1 MNESITKS
9 RLLKYLM
16 ILLVYFTATGSLKA
30 EITRAIRPV
39 VLPNETGQQARL
51 YQNSHALLIGVST
64 YQNGWP
70 DLPGVRKDMV
80 LVQEALEEN
89 SFEVTAVNDP
99 SSEDLKKIFDLFV
112 SLYGRDPENR
122 LLIYFA
128 GHGHSQL
135 QTYGTMMG
143 YLVPSDAPDPQQDLN
158 GFLDKALTLGM
169 IEVYSKNIQSKHAL
183 FLFDS
188 CFSGELFSTNRA
200 IPKEIS
206 FSTSKPVRQYITSG
220 SAGETVSDQSVFRQ
234 QFINGLN
241 GDADSDND
249 GFVTGTEL
257 GQFLQKTVKQY
268 TKGYQTPQYGKIRDR
283 NLDQGDFVFAVQ
295 SDFMRQTE
303 LQLEEQVQEARKKI
317 KPVNN
322 ELREI
327 VSFLLD
333 GQRNRAGALLSKYT
347 DKPKLKELMG
357 FFIKQPPP
365 VQYELAQVY
374 RKALDVD
381 ENLAL
386 AKIFYKQA
394 AERNHPKAQTMLGY
408 MHRNGI
414 GTEVDL
420 KKAVSWYQRGAEQ
433 GEATALF
440 NLGGMF
446 RKGYG
451 VPQNDRKALEHY
463 RQAAAKGNAQAKQML
478 QRLSD

>member
-1 MNESITKS
+1 MKI
-9 RLLKYLM
+9 LMAALIYLF
-16 ILLVYFTATGSLKA
+16 LATATYA
-30 EITRAIRPV
+30 QTTRAIRPV
-39 VLPNETGQQARL
+39 VLPTETGEQAQL
-51 YQNSHALLIGVST
+51 YQNSHALLIGISD

-70 DLPGVRKDMV
+70 DLPGVRKDMA

-89 SFEVTAVNDP
+89 GFEVTPINDP

-135 QTYGTMMG
+135 QTYGTTMG
-143 YLVPSDAPDPQQDLN
+143 YLVPTDAPDPQQDLN
-158 GFLDKALTLGM
+158 GFLDKALDLQM
-169 IEVYSKNIQSKHAL
+169 IDVYSKRIQSKHAL

-188 CFSGELFSTNRA
+188 CFSGELFALSRA
-200 IPKEIS
+200 VPQEIAS
-206 FSTSKPVRQYITSG
+206 NTTKPVRQYITSG
-220 SAGETVSDQSVFRQ
+220 SDNETVPDQSVFRE
-234 QFINGLN
+234 QFINGID
-241 GDADSDND
+241 GDADANSD
-249 GFVTGTEL
+249 GYVTGSEL
-257 GQFLQKTVKQY
+257 GQFLFSSVTKY
-268 TKGYQTPQYGKIRDR
+268 TNNYQTPQYGKIRDR

-295 SDFMRQTE
+295 SDFVSQTE
-303 LQLEEQVQEARKKI
+303 LQLEEQVKEAKRKI

-333 GQRNRAGALLSKYT
+333 GQRTRAGALLSKYKE
-347 DKPKLKELMG
+347 KPKVKELMG
-357 FFIKQPPP
+357 FLIKQPPP
-365 VQYELAQVY
+365 VQYELGQVY
-374 RKALDVD
+374 RKALGVD

-420 KKAVSWYQRGAEQ
+420 EKAVSWYQRAAEQ

-451 VPQNDRKALEHY
+451 VPQNDGKALEHY

>member
-1 MNESITKS
+1 MKSPYLVLISI
-9 RLLKYLM
+9 
-16 ILLVYFTATGSLKA
+16 VVATVVHA
-30 EITRAIRPV
+30 QTNRAIRPV
-39 VLPNETGQQARL
+39 VLPNEIGEQAQL
-51 YQNSHALLIGVST
+51 YQNSHALLIGISD

-70 DLPGVRKDMV
+70 DLPGVRKDMA

-89 SFEVTAVNDP
+89 GFEVTPINDP

-135 QTYGTMMG
+135 QTYGTTMG
-143 YLVPSDAPDPQQDLN
+143 YLVPTDAPDPQQDLN
-158 GFLDKALTLGM
+158 GFLDKALDLQM
-169 IEVYSKNIQSKHAL
+169 IDVYSKRIQSKHAL

-188 CFSGELFSTNRA
+188 CFSGELFALSRA
-200 IPKEIS
+200 VPQEIAS
-206 FSTSKPVRQYITSG
+206 NTTKPVRQYITSG
-220 SAGETVSDQSVFRQ
+220 SANETVPDQSVFRE
-234 QFINGLN
+234 QFINGIG
-241 GDADSDND
+241 GDADTNSD
-249 GFVTGTEL
+249 GYVTGSEL
-257 GQFLQKTVKQY
+257 GQFLFSSVTKY
-268 TKGYQTPQYGKIRDR
+268 TKNYQTPQYGKIRDR

-295 SDFMRQTE
+295 SDFMHQTE
-303 LQLEEQVQEARKKI
+303 LQLEEQVKEAKKKI

-333 GQRNRAGALLSKYT
+333 GQRTRAGALLSKYK
-347 DKPKLKELMG
+347 DKSMVKELMG

-365 VQYELAQVY
+365 VQYDLGQVY
-374 RKALDVD
+374 RKALGVD

-386 AKIFYKQA
+386 AKIFYKLA

-420 KKAVSWYQRGAEQ
+420 GEAVSWYQRAAEQ

-451 VPQNDRKALEHY
+451 VPQNDGKALEHY

>member
-1 MNESITKS
+1 MKIFTAVLIYLFLVSIT
-9 RLLKYLM
+9 YAQ
-16 ILLVYFTATGSLKA
+16 T
-30 EITRAIRPV
+30 TRAIRPV
-39 VLPNETGQQARL
+39 VLPTEIGEQSQL
-51 YQNSHALLIGVST
+51 YQNRHALLIGVSD

-70 DLPGVRKDMV
+70 DLPGVRKDMA
-80 LVQEALEEN
+80 LVQEALEQN
-89 SFEVTAVNDP
+89 GFEVTHINDP

-135 QTYGTMMG
+135 QTYGTTMG
-143 YLVPSDAPDPQQDLN
+143 YLVPTDAPDPQQDLN
-158 GFLDKALTLGM
+158 GFLDKALDLQM
-169 IEVYSKNIQSKHAL
+169 IDVYSKRIQSKHAL

-188 CFSGELFSTNRA
+188 CFSGELFALSRA
-200 IPKEIS
+200 VPQEIAS
-206 FSTSKPVRQYITSG
+206 NTTKPVRQYITSG
-220 SAGETVSDQSVFRQ
+220 SDNQTVPDQSVFRA
-234 QFINGLN
+234 QFINGIG
-241 GDADSDND
+241 GDADTNSD
-249 GFVTGTEL
+249 GYVTGSEL
-257 GQFLQKTVKQY
+257 GQFLFSSVTKY
-268 TKGYQTPQYGKIRDR
+268 TKNYQTPQYGKIRDR

-295 SDFMRQTE
+295 SDFVSQTQ
-303 LQLEEQVQEARKKI
+303 LKLEEQVKEAKKKI

-333 GQRNRAGALLSKYT
+333 GQRTRAGALLSKYT
-347 DKPKLKELMG
+347 EEPKVKELTG
-357 FFIKQPPP
+357 FFIRQPPP
-365 VQYELAQVY
+365 VQYELGQVY
-374 RKALDVD
+374 RKALGVD

-386 AKIFYKQA
+386 AKIFYKLA

-420 KKAVSWYQRGAEQ
+420 EKAVSWYQRAAEQ

-451 VPQNDRKALEHY
+451 VPQNDGKALEHY